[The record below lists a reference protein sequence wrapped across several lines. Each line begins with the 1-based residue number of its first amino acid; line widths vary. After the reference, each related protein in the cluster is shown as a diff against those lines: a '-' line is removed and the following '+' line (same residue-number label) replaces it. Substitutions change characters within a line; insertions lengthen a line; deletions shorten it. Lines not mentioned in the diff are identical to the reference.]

1 MKERFFFTRTCR
13 WFAVLLVAAAALGR
27 VGALEAAM
35 EPKEPDAGAQNAG
48 PGSYQV
54 VNTYEYPGF
63 KLVQF
68 HLPVLAHYSYLLVSG
83 NQALAVDPGRD
94 AAIYLDQAKKEGARI
109 VGVFLTHNHADFVA
123 GHLELAKRANCP
135 VYAGAASGGTFR
147 FQPLKEGSAIEV
159 GEAVIKILATPGHT
173 PEGVSGLVASK
184 SNPQEPLLLLSGDT
198 MWIGRMGRPDLIEDN
213 TSAAALAAMA
223 YDTWTNK
230 LRLLP
235 DNLAVFPAH
244 GGGTLYGLRLS
255 DEPTS
260 TLGTEKKADF
270 YVHHQARGDF
280 ITALLEGRPE
290 VPQYFG
296 YISALNK
303 KGPPLVDW
311 ERAPAPAGV
320 SRSLME
326 PRQAYVVDLRPPL
339 DYAAGHIPN
348 AVNMGLKGEL
358 ENWVGTLVPRNANL
372 VLYGSPGEVAEGA
385 ARLPRVGY
393 SARVMTPEAWEK
405 GRLPLA
411 KSECLTPEDLKA
423 RLQGEDSPM
432 VVDVCANGDCNTRGA
447 GQMLNLPL
455 AKLSQQAPSELDP
468 AQAVVTVCDSAYGAS
483 LAVGLLER
491 LGFKKVGCLDGG
503 RDTWAEAGLPAGRA
517 AAPGR
522 QDLGRNCPPPSSQT
536 GGAPAPAHLA
546 GGPETQ
552 PGGPPRDL
560 RPGGHQARQ
569 GLRGIQAAGVHQR
582 GRGGSHAKPP
592 IPQRDGAPH
601 PGGPG
606 RLPGHGRGGRPLPED
621 LAPHQGVARRP
632 RGLCP
637 GIWRQAS
644 R

>member
-1 MKERFFFTRTCR
+1 M
-13 WFAVLLVAAAALGR
+13 
-27 VGALEAAM
+27 
-35 EPKEPDAGAQNAG
+35 
-48 PGSYQV
+48 
-54 VNTYEYPGF
+54 
-63 KLVQF
+63 QF

-94 AAIYLDQAKKEGARI
+94 AAVYLDQAKKEGARI

-123 GHLELAKRANCP
+123 GHLELARRANCP

-296 YISALNK
+296 YIAALNK

-326 PRQAYVVDLRPPL
+326 PRLAYVVDLRPPR

-358 ENWVGTLVPRNANL
+358 ETWVGTLVPRNANL

-385 ARLPRVGY
+385 ARLQRVGY

-432 VVDVCANGDCNTRGA
+432 VVDVCA
-447 GQMLNLPL
+447 
-455 AKLSQQAPSELDP
+455 
-468 AQAVVTVCDSAYGAS
+468 
-483 LAVGLLER
+483 
-491 LGFKKVGCLDGG
+491 DGG
-503 RDTWAEAGLPAGRA
+503 L
-517 AAPGR
+517 
-522 QDLGRNCPPPSSQT
+522 
-536 GGAPAPAHLA
+536 H
-546 GGPETQ
+546 
-552 PGGPPRDL
+552 
-560 RPGGHQARQ
+560 
-569 GLRGIQAAGVHQR
+569 
-582 GRGGSHAKPP
+582 
-592 IPQRDGAPH
+592 H
-601 PGGPG
+601 PGG
-606 RLPGHGRGGRPLPED
+606 RPDAEP
-621 LAPHQGVARRP
+621 AP
-632 RGLCP
+632 
-637 GIWRQAS
+637 RQAEPAGALGA
-644 R
+644 